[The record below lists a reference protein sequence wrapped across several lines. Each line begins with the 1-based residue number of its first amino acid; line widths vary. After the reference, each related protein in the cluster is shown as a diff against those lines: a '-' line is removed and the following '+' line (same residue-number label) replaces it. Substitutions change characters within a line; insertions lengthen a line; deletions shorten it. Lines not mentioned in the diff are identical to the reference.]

1 MKCADCPY
9 YYKDIEFEDG
19 ESYEVSNAYCHYYWQ
34 DDDAPCE
41 DTYYEEEVNEN

>member
-34 DDDAPCE
+34 DDARYKQLQICQ
-41 DTYYEEEVNEN
+41 EN